1 MTLLQEALA
10 SGEFV
15 VTGEVAPPKG
25 VDTSE
30 LKKEAGPLRGCVKAV
45 NVTDNQSSN
54 MRLGSMVACA
64 KLIGW
69 ELEPVFQLTCRDR
82 NRLALQSDLLSAY
95 ALGIRNV
102 LALTGDHIILGDHK
116 DAKAVF
122 DLDSVLLLQAMS
134 ALESGKD
141 MAGNDLKGAPKFLKG
156 AIVTPCADPVEP
168 QIMKLEKKV
177 EAGAEFIQTQ
187 AVYDPAAFERF
198 MKQVKHIQVP
208 ILVGIVPLYSAG
220 MAKFM
225 NANIA
230 GIVIP
235 QELIDELNVPKEE
248 RPKKTV
254 EIAGRLIK
262 EMKGM
267 CQGVHLMPQG
277 RTHFVPDILATAGL

>member
-1 MTLLQEALA
+1 MSLLREALS

-15 VTGEVAPPKG
+15 VTGEVAPPRG
-25 VDTSE
+25 VDIE
-30 LKKEAGPLRGCVKAV
+30 EVKKEAEPLRGHVAAV

-54 MRLGSMVACA
+54 MRLGSLAACV
-64 KLIGW
+64 KLVGW
-69 ELEPVFQLTCRDR
+69 GFEPVFQVTCRDR

-102 LALTGDHIILGDHK
+102 LILTGDHVALGDHK

-122 DLDSVLLLQAMS
+122 DLDSVLLLQALS
-134 ALESGKD
+134 TLEAGQD
-141 MAGNDLKGAPKFLKG
+141 MAGNELKGSPRFLKG
-156 AIVTPCADPVEP
+156 AIVTPCAEPVEP
-168 QIMKLEKKV
+168 QIIKLEKKV
-177 EAGAEFIQTQ
+177 AAGAEFIQTQ
-187 AVYDPAAFERF
+187 AVYDPAAFEAF
-198 MKQVKHIQVP
+198 MKQIAHIKVP
-208 ILVGIVPLYSAG
+208 VMVGIVPLYSAG

-230 GIVIP
+230 GISIP
-235 QELIDELNVPKEE
+235 QALIDELNVPKEE
-248 RPKKTV
+248 RPKKAV

-277 RTHFVPDILATAGL
+277 RTHFVPDILAAAGL